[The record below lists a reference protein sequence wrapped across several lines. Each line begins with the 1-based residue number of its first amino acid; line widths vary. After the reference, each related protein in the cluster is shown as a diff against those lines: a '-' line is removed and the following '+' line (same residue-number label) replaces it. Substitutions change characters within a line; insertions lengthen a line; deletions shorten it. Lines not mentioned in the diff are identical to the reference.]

1 MKVKI
6 NIKKMVK
13 IYYFDMEK
21 NKGLEALMTIDGGLS
36 DQIHDFFSVF
46 DFWVIESGW
55 NVLGNYGVHSILA
68 LKEKNY
74 NFQDF

>member
-46 DFWVIESGW
+46 DF
-55 NVLGNYGVHSILA
+55 
-68 LKEKNY
+68 
-74 NFQDF
+74 